1 MCVYVCGCVCV
12 GGCVCVVLLT
22 SFSGCLEEWE
32 EVMVG
37 DRITIRHTSRTLTKT
52 INNIPQKEG
61 QGLGVHLQMV
71 PHR

>member
-1 MCVYVCGCVCV
+1 MCVCV
-12 GGCVCVVLLT
+12 CVCVCVVLLT
-22 SFSGCLEEWE
+22 SFSGCLEEWG

-61 QGLGVHLQMV
+61 QGLSVE
-71 PHR
+71 